1 MRRWTGRADLVDA
14 LEQPKIVSGMSTR
27 SGYEEWEDRMRMTRL
42 ASLVVICLGVVFMA
56 AISARAAEAPRMST
70 EQLKSMIEDPNVI
83 VIDVRQDNDWAE
95 SNAKIKGAVR
105 ENPAQPTAWM
115 NKYPKEKTLVFY
127 CS

>member
-1 MRRWTGRADLVDA
+1 MGA
-14 LEQPKIVSGMSTR
+14 
-27 SGYEEWEDRMRMTRL
+27 GYEEWEDRMRMTRL
-42 ASLVVICLGVVFMA
+42 ASLVVICLGVVLMA

-95 SNAKIKGAVR
+95 SNTKIKGAVR

>member
-1 MRRWTGRADLVDA
+1 
-14 LEQPKIVSGMSTR
+14 
-27 SGYEEWEDRMRMTRL
+27 MRMTRL
-42 ASLVVICLGVVFMA
+42 AGLVAICLGVVFMA
-56 AISARAAEAPRMST
+56 AVSVGAAEAPRMSA
-70 EQLKSMIEDPNVI
+70 EQLKSMIDDPNVI
-83 VIDVRQDNDWAE
+83 VIDVRQDSDLAE